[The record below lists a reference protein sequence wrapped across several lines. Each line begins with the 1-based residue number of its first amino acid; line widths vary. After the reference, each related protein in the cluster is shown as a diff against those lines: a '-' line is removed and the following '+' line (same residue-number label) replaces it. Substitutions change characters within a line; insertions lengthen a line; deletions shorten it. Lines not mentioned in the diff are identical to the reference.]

1 MLNYKIINYKPT
13 IKRNGITFLDLMGNN
28 FTPVKGVNGDFIIVN
43 KYYVARPD
51 LISLAVYQTD
61 SYADIICKVNGISN
75 PFELNEDDILFL
87 PHIDYIANCVKYT
100 GNTSELIE
108 SGDDEIKKNTK
119 TNNKKKFDEIRGS
132 NELIEGEDNFVIN
145 KSMGLVFY

>member
-1 MLNYKIINYKPT
+1 MLNYRIINYKPKVT
-13 IKRNGITFLDLMGNN
+13 RNGITFIDLMGKN
-28 FTPVKGVNGDFIIVN
+28 FTPVEGVDGDFIIVN

-75 PFELNEDDILFL
+75 PFEMNEDDILFL
-87 PHIDYIANCVKYT
+87 PHVDYMANCVKYT
-100 GNTSELIE
+100 PESSDFIE
-108 SGDDEIKKNTK
+108 SEDEEIKKISK
-119 TNNKKKFDEIRGS
+119 SNKKRFDEIRGS
-132 NELIEGEDNFVIN
+132 NELIEGEDNFIID

>member
-1 MLNYKIINYKPT
+1 MLNYRIINYKPKVT
-13 IKRNGITFLDLMGNN
+13 RNGITFIDLMGKN
-28 FTPVKGVNGDFIIVN
+28 FTPVEGVDGDFIIVN

-75 PFELNEDDILFL
+75 PFEMNEDDILFL
-87 PHIDYIANCVKYT
+87 PHVDYMANCVKYA
-100 GNTSELIE
+100 GESSDFIE
-108 SGDDEIKKNTK
+108 SEDEEIKKISK
-119 TNNKKKFDEIRGS
+119 SNKKRFDEIRGS
-132 NELIEGEDNFVIN
+132 NELIEGEDNFIID

>member
-1 MLNYKIINYKPT
+1 MLNYRIINYKPKVT
-13 IKRNGITFLDLMGNN
+13 RNGITFIDLMGKN
-28 FTPVKGVNGDFIIVN
+28 FTPVEGVDGDFIIVN

-75 PFELNEDDILFL
+75 PFEMNEDDILFL
-87 PHIDYIANCVKYT
+87 PHVDYMANCVKYAPE
-100 GNTSELIE
+100 SSDFIE
-108 SGDDEIKKNTK
+108 SEDEEIKKISK
-119 TNNKKKFDEIRGS
+119 SNKKRFDEIRGS
-132 NELIEGEDNFVIN
+132 NELIEGEDNFIID